1 MSYLL
6 GIHSINK
13 LNDPENFR
21 FDDLKSNGGW
31 KVLKQKSQI
40 YILCSL
46 NKFSSIITNLRDT
59 MVSLLPTSL
68 VHIATLVQFQ
78 LSDQSATQNSKLA
91 HVWWSLED
99 RLAEDLYDDT

>member
-13 LNDPENFR
+13 LSDPENFR

-31 KVLKQKSQI
+31 KVLMQKSRI
-40 YILCSL
+40 YILCSV

-59 MVSLLPTSL
+59 MFFLLPTAL
-68 VHIATLVQFQ
+68 VHIVIYLGKGNVYTNPFFNQ
-78 LSDQSATQNSKLA
+78 T
-91 HVWWSLED
+91 
-99 RLAEDLYDDT
+99 